1 MLGHSTYGSLAY
13 GVLVASWYW
22 STYVAIRISFG
33 YSSLNNIIR
42 LREMSSN
49 LSHLDIVHAR
59 RPRTGWRTW
68 QSGTWR
74 NTTRNLSGVG
84 DPRARPRKCSERRVL
99 GIYWRETWTT
109 KVSWWRSHTSGQ
121 HPQVPLWLTRQND
134 KALIWSWDSQLSFR
148 DKNVFGQGGEQR
160 QILIYDND
168 LPGYSRNLNPS
179 YRDWFLNPGSTVLI
193 YPEDL
198 KSRHELLFVLHFN
211 KVLYCLKVRNGL
223 RQRGTLRIRASS
235 REFNLAERFRQVH
248 DAG

>member
-1 MLGHSTYGSLAY
+1 MYLA
-13 GVLVASWYW
+13 
-22 STYVAIRISFG
+22 R
-33 YSSLNNIIR
+33 
-42 LREMSSN
+42 
-49 LSHLDIVHAR
+49 
-59 RPRTGWRTW
+59 
-68 QSGTWR
+68 
-74 NTTRNLSGVG
+74 
-84 DPRARPRKCSERRVL
+84 
-99 GIYWRETWTT
+99 
-109 KVSWWRSHTSGQ
+109 
-121 HPQVPLWLTRQND
+121 
-134 KALIWSWDSQLSFR
+134 
-148 DKNVFGQGGEQR
+148 GGQR
-160 QILIYDND
+160 QILLYDND